1 MGWLDPY
8 RDILLQMAG
17 YPATHVLAG
26 QALEYAEQAIEGYT
40 GRIWGSSQPFSQR
53 VYLAAKSYALPL
65 PPDATSV
72 ATVNGEPAP
81 AGVIWSL
88 TALGLEATDA
98 EGRPVAWAP
107 GVWTV
112 AGQRGSVFIPHA
124 IFKAASLLISAY
136 LSLSDPQRS
145 QMANASRGDLSYSM
159 RYAQLSVPEAET
171 YLAPYAGR
179 VAGGMA

>member
-1 MGWLDPY
+1 MGWLASYADG
-8 RDILLQMAG
+8 LLRMAG
-17 YPATHVLAG
+17 YLSPHPLAG
-26 QALEYAEQAIEGYT
+26 DALTYAEQAIESYT
-40 GRIWGSSQPFSQR
+40 GRVWGSSQPFTQR
-53 VYLAAKSYALPL
+53 VFTTAKSYALPL

-72 ATVNGEPAP
+72 ATVNGSPAP
-81 AGVIWSL
+81 TGVTWSI

-112 AGQRGSVFIPHA
+112 AGQRGSAAIPQGVL
-124 IFKAASLLISAY
+124 KAASLLINAY
-136 LSLSDPQRS
+136 LSLSDAQRS

-171 YLAPYAGR
+171 YLAPYANR
-179 VAGGMA
+179 IAGGLL

>member
-1 MGWLDPY
+1 MSWLDPY

-26 QALEYAEQAIEGYT
+26 QALEFAEQAIEGYT
-40 GRIWGSSQPFSQR
+40 RRVWGSSQPFSQR

-65 PPDATSV
+65 PPDASSV
-72 ATVNGEPAP
+72 STVNGEPAP
-81 AGVIWSL
+81 SGVTWSL

-112 AGQRGSVFIPHA
+112 SGQRGSTTIPQNVL
-124 IFKAASLLISAY
+124 KAASLLIGAY

-145 QMANASRGDLSYSM
+145 QMASASRGDLSYSM
-159 RYAQLSVPEAET
+159 RFAQLSVPEAET